1 MLFDVEGII
10 FKNQLLKME
19 KVNPLALILVLTGII
34 FYVGGIIQAKWPP
47 KKINHFYGFRTSTSM
62 RNQEIWEFA
71 QQYSSDK
78 IQKLGGYTIL
88 LGVLAF
94 FINFHQMWAIWVGIA
109 LVTLLP
115 VLMIIQIEKE
125 LKNRFPKE

>member
-1 MLFDVEGII
+1 
-10 FKNQLLKME
+10 ME
-19 KVNPLALILVLTGII
+19 IVNPLALILVLTGII
-34 FYVGGIIQAKWPP
+34 FYLAGFIQAKWPP
-47 KKINHFYGFRTSTSM
+47 KKINHFYGYRTSTSM

-78 IQKLGGYTIL
+78 TQKLGGYTIL

-94 FINFHQMWAIWVGIA
+94 FINFHQMLAIWVGIA

>member
-1 MLFDVEGII
+1 
-10 FKNQLLKME
+10 ME
-19 KVNPLALILVLTGII
+19 IVNPLALILVLTGII
-34 FYVGGIIQAKWPP
+34 FYLAGFIQAKWPP
-47 KKINHFYGFRTSTSM
+47 KKINHFYGYRTSTSM

-78 IQKLGGYTIL
+78 TQKLGGYTIL

-109 LVTLLP
+109 LVTLLR

>member
-1 MLFDVEGII
+1 
-10 FKNQLLKME
+10 ME
-19 KVNPLALILVLTGII
+19 TVNPLALILVLTGII
-34 FYVGGIIQAKWPP
+34 FYVAGFIQAKWPP
-47 KKINHFYGFRTSTSM
+47 KKINHFYGYRTSTSM

-78 IQKLGGYTIL
+78 IQKLGGYTIF

-94 FINFHQMWAIWVGIA
+94 FINFHQMCAIWVGIA